1 MNLQEQISRMKSMM
15 GVINESDKRKYWFLR
30 RLETPDVKDYIEENI
45 SYLSERSICEYK
57 KFGNPY
63 GSIIEDIASNII
75 NFFSDEL
82 YDQHNPSEISIFIQ
96 KVLEEKYGDLI
107 KGQLD
112 SVDCS
117 NMGKV

>member
-1 MNLQEQISRMKSMM
+1 MNLQEQISRIQSMM
-15 GVINESDKRKYWFLR
+15 GVINESDKRKYWLLR

-63 GSIIEDIASNII
+63 ESIIEDIAANII
-75 NFFSDEL
+75 NFFSYEL
-82 YDQHNPSEISIFIQ
+82 YDQHNPSEISTFIQ

-112 SVDCS
+112 SIDCS
-117 NMGKV
+117 NMDKV

>member
-1 MNLQEQISRMKSMM
+1 MNLQEQISRIQSMM
-15 GVINESDKRKYWFLR
+15 GVINESDKRKYWLLR

-63 GSIIEDIASNII
+63 KSIIEDIAANII
-75 NFFSDEL
+75 NFFSYEL

-117 NMGKV
+117 NMDKV